1 MRISDWSSDVCSSD
15 LQSYLEV
22 VGSDAT
28 FEDVAFAVNGDVPR
42 QDLAGDPPTPIP
54 VAPSLVRVD
63 GGSLTVTGTNTLGIA
78 TDGALA
84 VEALNGGTLD
94 AVNLVTVSG
103 GTTTLRADN
112 GVIGGDN
119 FTISGGNLQVQGVG
133 SGRIDVEIG

>member
-1 MRISDWSSDVCSSD
+1 MLISDWSSDVCSSD
-15 LQSYLEV
+15 L
-22 VGSDAT
+22 
-28 FEDVAFAVNGDVPR
+28 
-42 QDLAGDPPTPIP
+42 
-54 VAPSLVRVD
+54 VD

-94 AVNLVTVSG
+94 AVTLITVPG

-119 FTISGGNLQVQGVG
+119 FPIRGGNLQVPGVD
-133 SGRIDVEIG
+133 SGPIAVASTLRIFAPGHHTVAHPGPPAG

>member
-1 MRISDWSSDVCSSD
+1 MLISDWSSDVCSSD
-15 LQSYLEV
+15 L
-22 VGSDAT
+22 
-28 FEDVAFAVNGDVPR
+28 
-42 QDLAGDPPTPIP
+42 
-54 VAPSLVRVD
+54 VD

-133 SGRIDVEIG
+133 SGRIDVAGTLRMFAPGNITELGRASCGERGG